1 MRHDD
6 RTEAAMKIFFLTP
19 YHGEAPASD
28 DVTRIAAALPK
39 IDATVTTGTLDLRGV
54 DLDAMPLDKAR
65 SLFEKHHGRMAAAD
79 IIHSFS
85 RAALLLRPL
94 FPATLI
100 VTILDTE
107 AVASFLPRPGEP
119 GIEMLPVAECRDG
132 ATLLGHYRRIL
143 NNKKRHDT
151 RPWGSWESLRL
162 MDDHK
167 VKHIYVAPGEKL
179 SLQLHHRRSEV
190 WTVVAGS
197 GTITVGDKA
206 LPAGP
211 GQVFIIGKEQI
222 HRAEGGPDGLH
233 FIEVQ
238 TGDYLGE
245 DDIVRLEDR
254 YGRS

>member
-1 MRHDD
+1 
-6 RTEAAMKIFFLTP
+6 MKIFFLTP
-19 YHGEAPASD
+19 HQTERATSD
-28 DVTRIAAALPK
+28 DIMQITAALPK
-39 IDATVTTGTLDLRGV
+39 IDGSVTTGTLDLRGT
-54 DLDAMPLDKAR
+54 DLDAMPLDKVRA
-65 SLFEKHHGRMAAAD
+65 LFEKHHSRMAAAD

-85 RAALLLRPL
+85 RAALILRPL

-100 VTILDTE
+100 VTIPDQNE
-107 AVASFLPRPGEP
+107 VAPFLPRPGEP
-119 GIEMLPVAECRDG
+119 GIEMLPVTECRDA
-132 ATLLGHYRRIL
+132 ATLLTHYRRIL

-167 VKHIYVAPGEKL
+167 VKHIFVAPGEKL

-197 GTITVGDKA
+197 GVITVGDKA
-206 LPAGP
+206 LPAAP

>member
-1 MRHDD
+1 
-6 RTEAAMKIFFLTP
+6 MKVLFLTP
-19 YHGEAPASD
+19 HKGEPAKNG
-28 DVTRIAAALPK
+28 VTLPAF
-39 IDATVTTGTLDLRGV
+39 DGTVTADTIDLRQH
-54 DLDAMPLDKAR
+54 DLDAMPFAEVRALI
-65 SLFEKHHGRMAAAD
+65 EKDRDRIAAAD

-85 RAALLLRPL
+85 GIALILRPL

-100 VTILDTE
+100 VTLPDTK
-107 AVASFLPRPGEP
+107 AVASFLPHPGEP
-119 GIEMLPVAECRDG
+119 GIELLPAAECRDA
-132 ATLLGHYRRIL
+132 ATLLAHYTRIL
-143 NNKKRHDT
+143 NNKKRRDK

-190 WTVVAGS
+190 WTVVAGT

-206 LPAGP
+206 LPATP
-211 GQVFIIGKEQI
+211 GKVFIIGKEQV
-222 HRAEGGPDGLH
+222 HRAEGGPEGLH

-254 YGRS
+254 YGRT

>member
-1 MRHDD
+1 
-6 RTEAAMKIFFLTP
+6 MKIFFLTP
-19 YHGEAPASD
+19 DRTERATGD
-28 DVTRIAAALPK
+28 DIVQIAAALPQ

-54 DLDAMPLDKAR
+54 DIDALPLDKAR

-85 RAALLLRPL
+85 RAALILRPL

-100 VTILDTE
+100 VTIPDQNE
-107 AVASFLPRPGEP
+107 VSPFLPRPGEP
-119 GIEMLPVAECRDG
+119 GIEMLPASACRDA
-132 ATLLGHYRRIL
+132 ATLLAHYRRIL

-162 MDDHK
+162 MNDHK

-206 LPAGP
+206 LPANP
-211 GQVFIIGKEQI
+211 GQVFLIGKEQV